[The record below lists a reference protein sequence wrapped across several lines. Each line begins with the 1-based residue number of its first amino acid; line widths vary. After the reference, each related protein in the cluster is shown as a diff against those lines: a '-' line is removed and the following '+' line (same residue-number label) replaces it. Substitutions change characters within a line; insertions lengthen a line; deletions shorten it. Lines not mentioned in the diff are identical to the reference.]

1 MKTFGNVTNVLTD
14 IEYTYNYDEDSGNS
28 LTVTYETPEEKA
40 LQVVPALGSTTG
52 KMPGVVLLKAIV
64 RPGEGGISSVRL
76 EYGKPKDDD
85 EKDADEGGTDK
96 DDGKDDDEDLVE
108 QTVEGSVSDE
118 PLLSHPKA
126 QQGMT
131 DAQREYLKAVIDGTR
146 MWELVNELE
155 SDGSPKKD
163 KDGQPVMKPLSQLL
177 KTSGNV
183 GEVLKL
189 ILQGIHSYRAPCA
202 TYRIVRTVSNKDVNL
217 GGIGQIATPE
227 GAPSVTNQNWMLVG
241 RSYSRESKSAK
252 SKSTKWR
259 LEEVYELSAPGGWN
273 TTLYS

>member
-64 RPGEGGISSVRL
+64 RPGEGGIASVRL
-76 EYGKPKDDD
+76 EYGKP
-85 EKDADEGGTDK
+85 
-96 DDGKDDDEDLVE
+96 KDDDEDLVE